1 MRNSSPIPGANLLSD
16 TRNYAWHR
24 PPDIVDYDEAVSYLI
39 SKVDDPFQS
48 QMVMAMLDIDAQIS
62 TIVSTLLLQAVST
75 GKMPI
80 DLALLTAGPLA
91 RYIEITAKD
100 LGKSYDMGIRNKD
113 EIIITPTLLKQ
124 ALGIIEQEED
134 EGEVEEEQVEAPEAP
149 TGGLMGIPDEM
160 IAPVDEQMEM
170 LGGSDIEEE
179 EPEDEL

>member
-1 MRNSSPIPGANLLSD
+1 MKLEAPIPGGNFTSD
-16 TRNYAWHR
+16 TKNYAWHR

-134 EGEVEEEQVEAPEAP
+134 EGEVEEDQVEAPEAP

-160 IAPVDEQMEM
+160 IAPVDE
-170 LGGSDIEEE
+170 
-179 EPEDEL
+179 